1 MKLESAVMQRAEKS
15 RLSMETEPLEQTGAD
30 SAVTCKDMSD
40 VRREI
45 DRVDRAIVK
54 LIAERQNYIEQAGH
68 IKQSRDTVR
77 DNDRVE
83 DVVAKVRREC
93 ERQGA
98 NPDLLEELY
107 RTMIEWCINYEFT
120 VFDADKGR

>member
-1 MKLESAVMQRAEKS
+1 MQRAEKS
-15 RLSMETEPLEQTGAD
+15 RLSMETEPLEQRGAD
-30 SAVTCKDMSD
+30 SAVPCKDMGD

-77 DNDRVE
+77 DNARVE
-83 DVVAKVRREC
+83 DVVAKVRQEC

-107 RTMIEWCINYEFT
+107 RTMIEWCINYEFK
-120 VFDADKGR
+120 VFDDHKGR

>member
-1 MKLESAVMQRAEKS
+1 M
-15 RLSMETEPLEQTGAD
+15 G
-30 SAVTCKDMSD
+30 D

-45 DRVDRAIVK
+45 DRVDRAIVR
-54 LIAERQNYIEQAGH
+54 LVAERQNYIEQAGR

-83 DVVAKVRREC
+83 DVVAKVRNAAHSE
-93 ERQGA
+93 GA
-98 NPDLLEELY
+98 NPDLVEEVY

-120 VFDADKGR
+120 VFDSLKE